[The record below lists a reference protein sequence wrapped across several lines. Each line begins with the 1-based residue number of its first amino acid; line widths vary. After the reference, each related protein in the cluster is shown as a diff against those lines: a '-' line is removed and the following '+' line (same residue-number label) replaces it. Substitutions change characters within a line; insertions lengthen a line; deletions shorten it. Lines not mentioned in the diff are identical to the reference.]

1 MLWIFPNSYKRM
13 YIGQTSKDQ
22 RNDRNGRFWILE
34 CQLTNRLGQMDYNF
48 FPWFRL
54 QLIIANRFV

>member
-1 MLWIFPNSYKRM
+1 M